1 VERWRGDTWGLKGAK
16 LSISLVL
23 SLVKMNFCLCE
34 SVDMLTGARE
44 WSLIDGIK
52 PAQRVYSCYARC
64 GALRYAFHHL
74 ERAEDG
80 NWKES
85 VQGPVG
91 SFFRG

>member
-1 VERWRGDTWGLKGAK
+1 VQENE
-16 LSISLVL
+16 SLV
-23 SLVKMNFCLCE
+23 
-34 SVDMLTGARE
+34 
-44 WSLIDGIK
+44 DGIK

-64 GALRYAFHHL
+64 GALRYALYRL